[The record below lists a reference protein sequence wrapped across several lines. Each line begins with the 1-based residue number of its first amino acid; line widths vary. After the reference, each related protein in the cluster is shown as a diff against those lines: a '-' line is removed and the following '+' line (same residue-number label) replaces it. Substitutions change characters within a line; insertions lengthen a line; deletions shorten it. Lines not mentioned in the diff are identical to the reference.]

1 VKIPMIGTWKWKK
14 EDYETPLFF
23 PLDRAKGYLYLDP
36 YDPGKRDREI
46 VWDALLQIKFS
57 PVPSKLVKGLTSKST
72 QAREVADK
80 LYSYYVEVYDKFE
93 AISRTAGNI
102 KNLLSDLRTSYD
114 EFFKEGR
121 FSIERVMW
129 WIDKDTPKAFEPKL
143 IKDRRRINPLFKK
156 EQIITKIKWVKMQSA
171 IENGAYPSEELLE
184 LLRIR
189 SKLEWRQRKIATI
202 ESAILIETILRD
214 YGEQVLQFLGLSKN
228 KLKSLRD
235 EMSFNTVLNI
245 VLPLS
250 LTKPEHTK
258 VDKHL
263 KSVDLLRRVRND
275 VVHGNI
281 TESEIDETK
290 VRAGI
295 EGALVLVEFLR
306 KKLS

>member
-1 VKIPMIGTWKWKK
+1 
-14 EDYETPLFF
+14 
-23 PLDRAKGYLYLDP
+23 
-36 YDPGKRDREI
+36 
-46 VWDALLQIKFS
+46 
-57 PVPSKLVKGLTSKST
+57 
-72 QAREVADK
+72 
-80 LYSYYVEVYDKFE
+80 
-93 AISRTAGNI
+93 
-102 KNLLSDLRTSYD
+102 
-114 EFFKEGR
+114 
-121 FSIERVMW
+121 MW

-214 YGEQVLQFLGLSKN
+214 YGEQVLQSLGLSKN